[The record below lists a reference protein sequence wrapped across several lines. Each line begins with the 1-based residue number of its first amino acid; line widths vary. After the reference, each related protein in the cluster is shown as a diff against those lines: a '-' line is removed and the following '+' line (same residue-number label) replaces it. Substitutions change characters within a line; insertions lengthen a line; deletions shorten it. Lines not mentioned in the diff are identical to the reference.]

1 MKQFEL
7 ERLILYGR
15 YKGNEKLMSLHLAQI
30 GDQQI
35 HLNIKDYLIDTFLT
49 KPLLS
54 RKEQG

>member
-1 MKQFEL
+1 
-7 ERLILYGR
+7 
-15 YKGNEKLMSLHLAQI
+15 MSLHLAQI